1 MILVM
6 NKSHNSQESPV
17 PIMTFDELLSFESK
31 IDIEAEAKK
40 TLPDDVVTI
49 IYTSGTTGAPKGV
62 MLTHQNLVS
71 NVEGSLAALP
81 PIAPHDIFL
90 SFLPLSHGF
99 ERTASNFIFYSGCA
113 VAYAES
119 IDSISDNMLEIK
131 PTIMT
136 GVPRFYERIYGR
148 IMRMREKMPPLKK
161 KIFDW
166 ALGVGAECA
175 KKLEGETPSVGALL
189 TRPIA
194 ELLVLKK
201 IRERTGGR

>member
-17 PIMTFDELLSFESK
+17 PIMTFDELLSIEST

-40 TLPDDVVTI
+40 ALPDDVVTI

-99 ERTASNFIFYSGCA
+99 ERTAFGRNRQGMCILR
-113 VAYAES
+113 AYYYRRVRHDRSFAGDFGNTNAKNKMGNGRLA
-119 IDSISDNMLEIK
+119 DS
-131 PTIMT
+131 
-136 GVPRFYERIYGR
+136 
-148 IMRMREKMPPLKK
+148 
-161 KIFDW
+161 
-166 ALGVGAECA
+166 
-175 KKLEGETPSVGALL
+175 
-189 TRPIA
+189 
-194 ELLVLKK
+194 
-201 IRERTGGR
+201 